1 MKKIIKLKIAGGLI
15 SVRLSD
21 EYFVRVYDKRY
32 TLKVYDLI
40 MNLLENGYM
49 LKSTVAYQELLEM
62 VKEAV

>member
-1 MKKIIKLKIAGGLI
+1 MKTIKLNITGGLI

-21 EYFVRVYDKRY
+21 EFFVRVYDKRY

-40 MNLLENGYM
+40 MNLLESGYM